1 MKYNLTERHARALL
15 RLAAPA
21 ERLAVLE
28 KVVKQN
34 LNVERTEAAVEEV
47 IGQKKRCRTAIK
59 SGVRCSRTCA
69 FS

>member
-28 KVVKQN
+28 RVVKQN
-34 LNVERTEAAVEEV
+34 LNVEKTEAAVEEV
-47 IGQKKRCRTAIK
+47 IGKRRYRTATR
-59 SGVRCSRTCA
+59 SGARCSRMCG
-69 FS
+69 FL